1 MSYIHA
7 AFVLPF
13 HLSCKLLHIDQY
25 TWENNSKIK
34 ENGAFSIHDTSVP
47 SEYLHQILQIL
58 NKYNYRVYLGN
69 PQRLVSTKDC
79 HFFLKFFS

>member
-34 ENGAFSIHDTSVP
+34 ENGAFSIHNTSVP
-47 SEYLHQILQIL
+47 FRIFTSDSSNFKQI
-58 NKYNYRVYLGN
+58 
-69 PQRLVSTKDC
+69 
-79 HFFLKFFS
+79 